1 MIRIALLGFAIATV
15 TASVASAQNRMI
27 YGAGMV
33 SCGKW
38 QQYRSSGDKPNSYQ
52 AQAWIDG
59 FLSGYNSATD
69 GPDFLT
75 PKPSSIAYYAWVD
88 NYCKEKPLDELALA
102 VFALKKELASR
113 ARRAQ

>member
-1 MIRIALLGFAIATV
+1 MMIRIVLGFAIASTLA
-15 TASVASAQNRMI
+15 TGAFAQTRMV

-33 SCGKW
+33 SCGEW

-59 FLSGYNSATD
+59 FLSGYNSAGE

-88 NYCKEKPLDELALA
+88 NYCRERPLDTLALA
-102 VFALKKELASR
+102 IFALKKELAAR
-113 ARRAQ
+113 ARRAN